1 MKILQKLKDNF
12 KGEQAMIIKFF
23 AMQIERGWITLEQL
37 PKRYRA
43 KVKKFLELSKVESE
57 TEEGGK

>member
-1 MKILQKLKDNF
+1 
-12 KGEQAMIIKFF
+12 MIIKFF

-43 KVKKFLELSKVESE
+43 KVKKFLELSKIESE

>member
-1 MKILQKLKDNF
+1 
-12 KGEQAMIIKFF
+12 MIIKFF
-23 AMQIERGWITLEQL
+23 AMQIERGWITLEQV

-43 KVKKFLELSKVESE
+43 KVKKFLDLSEIESG

>member
-1 MKILQKLKDNF
+1 
-12 KGEQAMIIKFF
+12 MIIKFF
-23 AMQIERGWITLEQL
+23 AMQIERGWITLGQL

-43 KVKKFLELSKVESE
+43 KVKKFLELSKIESE